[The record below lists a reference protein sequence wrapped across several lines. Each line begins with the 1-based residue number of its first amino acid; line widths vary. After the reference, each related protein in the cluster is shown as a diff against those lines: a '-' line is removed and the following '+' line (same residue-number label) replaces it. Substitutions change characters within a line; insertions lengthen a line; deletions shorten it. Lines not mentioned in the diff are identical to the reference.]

1 MLIQFTAMDNNLS
14 IRKEDHRREWLNY
27 SKTNFGQ
34 LRKYFSEV
42 NWNIVIQKEDIE
54 EKWTAFLDIYNKG
67 VEKWVS
73 KRSTENLFK
82 KDWYNRRCATA
93 RLEREKAWNKWKK
106 NKRLDLWNNYIRK
119 RNEYVK
125 THR

>member
-42 NWNIVIQKEDIE
+42 NWNIVIQKKDIE
-54 EKWTAFLDIYNKG
+54 EKWTAFLDNYNKG
-67 VEKWVS
+67 VEK
-73 KRSTENLFK
+73 
-82 KDWYNRRCATA
+82 
-93 RLEREKAWNKWKK
+93 
-106 NKRLDLWNNYIRK
+106 
-119 RNEYVK
+119 
-125 THR
+125 